1 MINIGQARKAVVIS
15 LYIIIFIVNITKRLA
30 MLFIQYGHCFLV
42 QDNQTH
48 IFNSTTTEKIYIYF
62 KKYVHMMY
70 ILETRIINSY
80 TRYHYG
86 TRIAKKKKDCEQT
99 VLSPFSWQ

>member
-1 MINIGQARKAVVIS
+1 MNIGQARKAVVIS
-15 LYIIIFIVNITKRLA
+15 LYTIIFIVNITKRLA
-30 MLFIQYGHCFLV
+30 MLFIQYGHFFLV

-48 IFNSTTTEKIYIYF
+48 IFNSTTTEIYIYF

-86 TRIAKKKKDCEQT
+86 TRIAKKNDCEQT